1 METGLHVLLVCK
13 KNIDKMCQDWQDE
26 NKFTFIP
33 RNLPQRAS
41 LLFFDINASKH
52 ASKCK
57 FQLSI
62 VGFFCTS
69 SRAPA
74 PDLDR
79 SWPIREQ
86 RPIDPRPAS
95 LRYKFWTEL
104 ISSLTGTVTPP
115 IPVSTLNSLSA
126 NILTL
131 TFNFLQIIILRIWF
145 YFYIANW

>member
-13 KNIDKMCQDWQDE
+13 KNIDKMK

-62 VGFFCTS
+62 VGFFFCTS

-74 PDLDR
+74 PDLNR

>member
-13 KNIDKMCQDWQDE
+13 KNIDKMKTSSHSFREIC
-26 NKFTFIP
+26 P
-33 RNLPQRAS
+33 REHLD

-62 VGFFCTS
+62 VGGFFCTS

-74 PDLDR
+74 PDLNR

>member
-13 KNIDKMCQDWQDE
+13 KNIDKMKTSSHLFREIC
-26 NKFTFIP
+26 P
-33 RNLPQRAS
+33 REHLYSSSTLMLQNTLVNVNFNWA
-41 LLFFDINASKH
+41 LL
-52 ASKCK
+52 
-57 FQLSI
+57 
-62 VGFFCTS
+62 GFFCTS